1 MLLNNKKKLIELKKK
16 IKTTLKG
23 VEKILLS
30 TLQFTRKQTTIDCH
44 NNLSFFFVF
53 LLQSCRPKLIII

>member
-1 MLLNNKKKLIELKKK
+1 MLLNKKKLIELKK
-16 IKTTLKG
+16 IKTSLKG

-44 NNLSFFFVF
+44 NDLSFFLFF
-53 LLQSCRPKLIII
+53 FIATL